1 MEFTLIVAI
10 CLIGVVILIAL
21 RRAEKRP
28 QNRSDT
34 RLPRQ
39 LALKVEDAKERLDDV
54 LAELGMDETIT
65 QKANEFQ
72 AGKSLFELG
81 VGAANK
87 EDFKTALEYYTKSI
101 DVREDPSAYLNRARI
116 LFKRIRYWEGLQDL
130 QKARDL
136 ELEKDRLFIRDEIN
150 QEIDFAEAM
159 VGNYR
164 NGIREKLLEDFDRR
178 NDIGPIAIRI
188 LEVSFSLP
196 EGSWGVALGMNPIFE
211 FHFFNDLD
219 NIRLFDELQNYP
231 TAKEYLQLY
240 PEDFLQRKI
249 NESIDEDTY
258 KKAELMLHGFLCS
271 YDEKRM
277 YRLRE
282 YMLYR
287 MHDALL
293 SAQYGSTGL
302 SSDCPGVTRDAYEY
316 LIENKLVE
324 RGDLVG

>member
-1 MEFTLIVAI
+1 MDII
-10 CLIGVVILIAL
+10 LIGAVVVIGFVVLIAL
-21 RRAEKRP
+21 RRTEKKP
-28 QNRSDT
+28 QNLHDM

-39 LALKVEDAKERLDDV
+39 SDPESEELKENLNKL
-54 LAELGMDETIT
+54 LAELGIEESVK

-130 QKARDL
+130 LKARDL
-136 ELEKDRLFIRDEIN
+136 DLEKDRLFIRDEIN
-150 QEIDFAEAM
+150 HEIDFAEAV

-164 NGIREKLLEDFDRR
+164 NGIREKLIEDFDQR
-178 NDIGPIAIRI
+178 NDIGPIAMRI

-196 EGSWGVALGMNPIFE
+196 EGSWGIALGMNPIFE
-211 FHFFNDLD
+211 FHFFNELD
-219 NIRLFDELQNYP
+219 NIRLFDEIQNYP
-231 TAKEYLQLY
+231 TAKNYLQLY
-240 PEDFLQRKI
+240 PGEFLQRKI
-249 NESIDEDTY
+249 NEPIDDDAY

-316 LIENKLVE
+316 LIEKKMVK
-324 RGDLVG
+324 RGDPVG